1 MRNKKLLL
9 SACMCLLSVA
19 IKAQKID
26 FDMTGRNTSE
36 VTEAEYQSW
45 QVPKALSA
53 TNTFKDDEGRD
64 ITIDINCGEGSPE
77 NRTLKS
83 NWNKNIVQKE
93 SKLVGDAVVVYGF
106 DSNENTPHLTNE
118 SATLNMTIGGLAAGE
133 HTLLAYMNVTDGNI
147 TSIAPID
154 VLVNGE
160 KVVSGL
166 IMSNQATAASATAT
180 AYLKFD
186 VAEGESVKIS
196 FVSQPEQGK
205 TYSTTGVY
213 INAIVFDRPNPSTTA
228 LDP

>member
-9 SACMCLLSVA
+9 SAGMCLLSVA

-26 FDMTGRNTSE
+26 FDMPGRNTSE

-118 SATLNMTIGGLAAGE
+118 SATLNMTIGGCL
-133 HTLLAYMNVTDGNI
+133 
-147 TSIAPID
+147 
-154 VLVNGE
+154 
-160 KVVSGL
+160 
-166 IMSNQATAASATAT
+166 
-180 AYLKFD
+180 
-186 VAEGESVKIS
+186 S
-196 FVSQPEQGK
+196 FWS
-205 TYSTTGVY
+205 S
-213 INAIVFDRPNPSTTA
+213 
-228 LDP
+228 